1 MNLLLY
7 FILQFFKKNK
17 NNKKSSD
24 IDEKYEKENENNV
37 PIKESSITEEYST
50 NEEGS
55 QTEDNTST
63 WGNNQRKN
71 KKKRKKKKR
80 KQKKAPSVSKNIK
93 NKRKKKKQLKKERKK
108 NIYTPIY
115 QIVFMFFL
123 LYISAMLLIYTFNK
137 SILIDGTFVQL
148 NENYATFI
156 PKISDVK
163 ITENKE
169 LKDLSIGDVIYAEFN
184 KKNGWKYTQKQ
195 NIFKSQKLKGKIIE
209 KNDYYLKLRFNI
221 SDIQLNKLETLNIPL
236 NYEVKVSIK
245 KYFTKYKV
253 SFDIYKLLDDIKNL
267 YK

>member
-17 NNKKSSD
+17 KNKKLLD
-24 IDEKYEKENENNV
+24 INEKCEKEDKNNV
-37 PIKESSITEEYST
+37 LTEEDSTTEENSTSKNYSQS
-50 NEEGS
+50 EH
-55 QTEDNTST
+55 NTPKDK
-63 WGNNQRKN
+63 NNQRTN

-80 KQKKAPSVSKNIK
+80 KEKKAPSVLKNIN
-93 NKRKKKKQLKKERKK
+93 NKRKKKKQLRKK
-108 NIYTPIY
+108 RRNNIYTPIY

-156 PKISDVK
+156 PSISKVK

-169 LKDLSIGDVIYAEFN
+169 LKDLSINDVIYVEFN
-184 KKNGWKYTQKQ
+184 RNKNWIYTQKKDL
-195 NIFKSQKLKGKIIE
+195 FKSQKLKGKIIE
-209 KNDYYLKLRFNI
+209 KNDYYLTLKFNI
-221 SDIQLNKLETLNIPL
+221 SDIQLNKLETLKIPL
-236 NYEVKVSIK
+236 NYEVKISIK
-245 KYFTKYKV
+245 KYFTKYKI
-253 SFDIYKLLDDIKNL
+253 SFDAYKILDNIKDS